1 MEDKTGA
8 NSLGV
13 ISVGATE
20 RAPDPITGRAVFVDD
35 TKYAED
41 ITYKGK
47 VDELVRQGF
56 HLVGD
61 VSSGG
66 CDCDMSPLILHI
78 LTDDHNVMHLDKTFS
93 EIKDAWL
100 SGKQIILDPVVH
112 PTKIY
117 EALLNIIEFLE
128 EPGGGEVVFPYL
140 DYDEYLVHAD
150 VWTADS
156 ASGYPKKPSIV

>member
-1 MEDKTGA
+1 MEYKTGA

-20 RAPDPITGRAVFVDD
+20 RASDPITGRAVFVDD

-61 VSSGG
+61 IPSGG
-66 CDCDMSPLILHI
+66 CDCDMSPLVLNI
-78 LTDDHNVMHLDKTFS
+78 LTDDHNVMHLDKTFT

-100 SGKQIILDPVVH
+100 SGKQIILDPASAPV
-112 PTKIY
+112 KSY
-117 EALLNIIEFLE
+117 SALLSIKEYLDE
-128 EPGGGEVVFPYL
+128 DGGGDVVFSTFDPEHLLCADTWQAPDSSAYPY
-140 DYDEYLVHAD
+140 
-150 VWTADS
+150 
-156 ASGYPKKPSIV
+156 KPAVQ

>member
-1 MEDKTGA
+1 MEYKTGA

-61 VSSGG
+61 IPSGG
-66 CDCDMSPLILHI
+66 CDCDMSPLILNK
-78 LTDDHNVMHLDKTFS
+78 TWDEHNVVYLDKTFS

-100 SGKQIILDPVVH
+100 SGKQIILDPVSAPV
-112 PTKIY
+112 KSY
-117 EALLNIIEFLE
+117 SALLSIKEHLDE
-128 EPGGGEVVFPYL
+128 SGGGDVIFSYL
-140 DYDEYLVHAD
+140 DEDGVVHAD
-150 VWTADS
+150 TWQAPDS
-156 ASGYPKKPSIV
+156 SSYPYKPAVQ